1 MYDREG
7 YPMIITYAGYAKLQK
22 HKGLH
27 DITHFGVSDQK
38 GELDPRRTTTKP
50 LKYKGEVQLSEIQDE
65 HTVKYLGVIPAGLE
79 PFRVKEVYL
88 FLDDGTLFAIG
99 HPRVEIKN
107 PDGSITLEDYFP
119 YTGITEKP
127 IELGVALANITKL
140 LALKHVPMDEFEQS
154 LITLQTASVLG
165 EEILKIEETLFKL
178 EPDYRALKAKVN
190 QILQEHSQ
198 KLSEQQKLLLELQ
211 LLLLEGI
218 SLLGEQIVNLSK
230 DIQSLKA
237 QIFKEV

>member
-1 MYDREG
+1 MSNS
-7 YPMIITYAGYAKLQK
+7 YPMIITYAGYAKLQR

-50 LKYKGEVQLSEIQDE
+50 LKYKGEVQISEIQDE

-79 PFRVKEVYL
+79 PFEVREVYL
-88 FLDDGTLFAIG
+88 FLDDGTVFAIG
-99 HPRVEIKN
+99 HPRVEIKR
-107 PDGSITLEDYFP
+107 PDGSITLADYFF

-127 IELGVALANITKL
+127 IELGVSLANITKL

-154 LITLQTASVLG
+154 LMTLQSVAVLG
-165 EEILKIEETLFKL
+165 DEILKIEETLYRL
-178 EPDYRALKAKVN
+178 EPDYRALKEKAN
-190 QILQEHSQ
+190 QIFREHSQ
-198 KLSEQQKLLLELQ
+198 KLSEQKELLVELQ
-211 LLLLEGI
+211 FLVLQGV
-218 SLLGEQIVNLSK
+218 SLLGEQILNLNK
-230 DIQSLKA
+230 EIQALKA